1 MSICILGLPNPLK
14 GLKVKGDVKNAN
26 RGAFSPTICLGA
38 SKCQGHEPPKK
49 KKKSL
54 RNCFKLEE
62 TRKKRP
68 LKSTV

>member
-49 KKKSL
+49 KKKK
-54 RNCFKLEE
+54 FEE
-62 TRKKRP
+62 LFQIRRDKKE
-68 LKSTV
+68 KTT

>member
-49 KKKSL
+49 KKK
-54 RNCFKLEE
+54 FEE
-62 TRKKRP
+62 LFQIRRDKKE
-68 LKSTV
+68 KTT